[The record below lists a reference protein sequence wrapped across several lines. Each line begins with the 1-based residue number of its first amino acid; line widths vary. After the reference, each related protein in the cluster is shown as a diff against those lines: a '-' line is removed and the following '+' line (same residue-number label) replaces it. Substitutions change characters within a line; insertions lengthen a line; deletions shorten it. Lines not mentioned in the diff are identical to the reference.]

1 MKLVQLVMLSEE
13 TDPISSEYDAK
24 LVLNDEELERN
35 DDLRITVKTL
45 TVMKMKIVIMLIRF
59 LRWLGQ
65 RWWYG

>member
-59 LRWLGQ
+59 LR
-65 RWWYG
+65 